1 MASIRKEILI
11 EASTEHVWAAVRDV
25 GALHQ
30 RLVPGFVVDTRLE
43 ADARIVTFGNG
54 MVARELIVDLDEQA
68 RRLAWSARGGRLT
81 HHNASVQVF
90 ADGEGCSRLVWIA
103 DLLPNELAADI
114 RAMIEQAA
122 AVMKPTLE
130 GRATGAEA
138 CRIRS

>member
-54 MVARELIVDLDEQA
+54 MVVRELIVDLDEQA

-130 GRATGAEA
+130 GRPTGAEA